1 MCVFASSRETT
12 DICAF
17 ERRNML
23 DVISVSLLLRYVAM
37 IPLTFLTHILSEEL
51 RLMCTLIGFK
61 TLTVI
66 MHMNS
71 PCPFQTEIQLHTHTR
86 SIFFSLS
93 FCLEG

>member
-1 MCVFASSRETT
+1 MCVFVSSRETT

-23 DVISVSLLLRYVAM
+23 DVIFLSLLLRYVAM
-37 IPLTFLTHILSEEL
+37 IPLTFLTHVLSEEL

-71 PCPFQTEIQLHTHTR
+71 LCPFQTEIQLHTHAFH
-86 SIFFSLS
+86 FFFLSLS
-93 FCLEG
+93 V

>member
-1 MCVFASSRETT
+1 MCVSMSSRETT

-23 DVISVSLLLRYVAM
+23 DVIFLSLLLRYVVM
-37 IPLTFLTHILSEEL
+37 IPLTFLTHNLSEEL

-61 TLTVI
+61 TLAVI
-66 MHMNS
+66 MHLNS
-71 PCPFQTEIQLHTHTR
+71 LCPFQTEIQLHPHVP
-86 SIFFSLS
+86 FFSLS